1 MKKASLGIKR
11 KMSAALCAILALAV
25 MAQSAPPYYNRA
37 HALQFPEED
46 ESENTVSGEILDD
59 CFGEVVIYRWQKL
72 TANNYPNDREWHP
85 TMFFWGHAY
94 QLSMNAV
101 FPNDVYLDKS
111 HTTIS
116 GAHVFG
122 RDGLGEYPL
131 NNKNVDTDGA
141 AAIPAKYAANDA
153 ELKNGVGRNVFYTT
167 GDKNCSY
174 ILYEGIEANSKKP
187 YYQVRLSNGKAGTS
201 SAVVGAV
208 GTGMLN
214 LLNGKDK
221 TTPSTGQLSGK
232 LVISQNT
239 PASGGEPLIFD
250 VQSNGECLIY
260 DRNEDDNDVYLVIKN
275 NWFLGESKFE
285 GAGGILQNQYDA
297 DDETALIYFGER
309 YRYSAVKDDVT
320 IGSGQILSISPS
332 QYVDTGDNVQNQN
345 GVILQNGKTI
355 TINKGGILSISGE
368 FINNGTIINN
378 GGTILIKKNGTI
390 YPFRTGSVP
399 SVNGCGTIKC
409 LGGDIIIKN
418 GGTLYA
424 GLNDESGNIV
434 PFYLDDGST
443 LINKGLLVYGS
454 MRMGEGARME
464 CYGTSKTY
472 GSWYTAINLGAWDA
486 TNGLLPEKRKV
497 IYNSKSF
504 ATKQAAI
511 DSLTKL
517 GYSVAVSA
525 ESADKTYCDLY
536 FYWPQG
542 IPQDDMLTK
551 CTSSFQKGET
561 SKVPKTILPAI
572 KYYGDGSKSSVNMLG
587 FGLWVPADVS
597 KEKLPHVLK
606 GSGAVLEDFYID
618 HSITVGDLT
627 I

>member
-1 MKKASLGIKR
+1 MESISIRKKRILR
-11 KMSAALCAILALAV
+11 TVFCAALTLVLAV
-25 MAQSAPPYYNRA
+25 QSTAVPLSPVYA
-37 HALQFPEED
+37 EESD
-46 ESENTVSGEILDD
+46 ELEQSVGSELLDDVFGEI
-59 CFGEVVIYRWQKL
+59 VIYRWQKL
-72 TANNYPNDREWHP
+72 TADNYPNDKEWHP
-85 TMFFWGHAY
+85 TMFFWGGEN

-111 HTTIS
+111 HATIA

-131 NNKNVDTDGA
+131 DNKNVDTDGA
-141 AAIPAKYAANDA
+141 VAIPAKYAANDA
-153 ELKNGVGRNVFYTT
+153 ELKNGVGSNVFYTT

-174 ILYEGIEANSKKP
+174 ILYEGIEYNSKKP
-187 YYQVRLSNGKAGTS
+187 YYQVRLSNGKASTS
-201 SAVVGAV
+201 SAIVGAV
-208 GTGMLN
+208 STGMLN

-221 TTPSTGQLSGK
+221 TTPNTGQLSGK

-239 PASGGEPLIFD
+239 FASGGEPLIFD

-260 DRNEDDNDVYLVIKN
+260 DRNEDDNDVYLVIKS

-285 GAGGILQNQYDA
+285 SAGGILQNQYDA
-297 DDETALIYFGER
+297 DDETALIYFGEM
-309 YRYSAVKDDVT
+309 YRYSAIKDDVT
-320 IGSGQILSISPS
+320 IGSGQILSISPDD
-332 QYVDTGDNVQNQN
+332 YADTDNNVQTQN
-345 GVILQNGKTI
+345 GVILQSGKTI

-378 GGTILIKKNGTI
+378 GGTILVKDKGTI

-399 SVNGCGTIKC
+399 SKNGCGTIKC
-409 LGGDIIIKN
+409 VGGDIIIKE
-418 GGTLYA
+418 GGTVYA

-434 PFYLDDGST
+434 PFWLDEGSV
-443 LINKGLLVYGS
+443 LINQGLLVYGS
-454 MRMGEGARME
+454 LKMGEGARME
-464 CYGTSKTY
+464 CQGSSKTY
-472 GSWYTAINLGAWDA
+472 GSWYTASNLGVWDQ
-486 TNGLLPEKRKV
+486 TNGLLPEKRNV
-497 IYNSKSF
+497 TYNSKSF
-504 ATKQAAI
+504 ATMQAAI
-511 DSLTKL
+511 DSLTKF

-536 FYWPQG
+536 YYWPQG

-551 CTSSFQKGET
+551 CTSSFLNGNT

-572 KYYGDGSKSSVNMLG
+572 KYYGGGSKSSVNMLG

-597 KEKLPHVLK
+597 DDKLPHVVK
-606 GSGAVLEDFYID
+606 GSKATIDDFYFE
-618 HSITVGDLT
+618 HRITIGALT

>member
-1 MKKASLGIKR
+1 MESISLRKKRILR
-11 KMSAALCAILALAV
+11 TVFCAALTLVLAV
-25 MAQSAPPYYNRA
+25 QSTAVPLSPVYA
-37 HALQFPEED
+37 EESD
-46 ESENTVSGEILDD
+46 EFEQSVGSELLDDVFGEI
-59 CFGEVVIYRWQKL
+59 VIYRWQKL
-72 TANNYPNDREWHP
+72 TADNYPNDKEWHP
-85 TMFFWGHAY
+85 TMFFWGSEY

-111 HTTIS
+111 HATIA

-122 RDGLGEYPL
+122 RDGLGDYPL
-131 NNKNVDTDGA
+131 TTSYVDSDGA
-141 AAIPAKYAANDA
+141 AAIAAKYAANDT
-153 ELKNGVGRNVFYTT
+153 ELKNGVGSNVFYTT

-187 YYQVRLSNGKAGTS
+187 YYQVRLSNGKGTNSVTGSIS
-201 SAVVGAV
+201 SWV
-208 GTGMLN
+208 MN
-214 LLNGKDK
+214 LTHGKDK
-221 TTPSTGQLSGK
+221 SRMGRSTKFSSGH
-232 LVISQNT
+232 LVFTQNSF
-239 PASGGEPLIFD
+239 ASGAEPLIFD

-260 DRNEDDNDVYLVIKN
+260 DRNEDDLNVYLVINK
-275 NWFLGESKFE
+275 NWFLGTSKYKRSTDSVE
-285 GAGGILQNQYDA
+285 YYDYEA
-297 DDETALIYFGER
+297 DDETALIYFGEM
-309 YRYSAVKDDVT
+309 YRYSAIKDDVT
-320 IGSGQILSISPS
+320 IGSGQILSISPDD
-332 QYVDTGDNVQNQN
+332 YADTDNNVQTQN

-378 GGTILIKKNGTI
+378 GGTILVKDKGTI

-399 SVNGCGTIKC
+399 SKNGCGTIKC
-409 LGGDIIIKN
+409 VGGDIIIKE
-418 GGTLYA
+418 GGTVYA

-434 PFYLDDGST
+434 PFWLDEGSV
-443 LINKGLLVYGS
+443 LINQGLLVYGS

-464 CYGTSKTY
+464 CQGSSKTY
-472 GSWYTAINLGAWDA
+472 GSWYTAINLGVWDQ

-497 IYNSKSF
+497 SYSTSF
-504 ATKQAAI
+504 ETMQAAV
-511 DSLTKL
+511 DSLTKF

-536 FYWPQG
+536 YYWPQG

-572 KYYGDGSKSSVNMLG
+572 KYYGGGSKSSVNMLG
-587 FGLWVPADVS
+587 FGLWTPTDVS
-597 KEKLPHVLK
+597 DDKLPHVVK
-606 GSGAVLEDFYID
+606 GSKATIDDFYFE
-618 HSITVGDLT
+618 HRITIGALT